1 MHFSSCYFQQHP
13 QPELLD
19 YTADSKVSSVYRLL
33 GIAIKSDGVNID
45 DVCDCESN
53 VMRIVLVF

>member
-1 MHFSSCYFQQHP
+1 MHFTSCYVQQHP

-19 YTADSKVSSVYRLL
+19 YTADNKVSFVYRLL
-33 GIAIKSDGVNID
+33 GIAIKSDGVNN

-53 VMRIVLVF
+53 EMKIVLTF